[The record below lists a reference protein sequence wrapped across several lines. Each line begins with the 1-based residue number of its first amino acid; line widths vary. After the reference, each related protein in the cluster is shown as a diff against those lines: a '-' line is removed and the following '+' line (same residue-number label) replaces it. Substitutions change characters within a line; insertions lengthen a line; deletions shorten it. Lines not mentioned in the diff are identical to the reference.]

1 MVLPLDGV
9 RIIDFTQVQQGPTCT
24 MFLADFGADVIKVEP
39 LGTGEFYRHWH
50 GKVRGLGAPW
60 LSMNRNKKSIA
71 VNLKTPEG
79 QQVIHRLA
87 RVSDVVT
94 ENFRPGVM
102 DRLGIGYDALS
113 QINPR
118 IIFASSS
125 GFGQTGPYSAWKGQ
139 DLIGQALAGIPLKN
153 GFDDDPPIAASPP
166 FADFTAGNMLAQGV
180 LLALLAREKTGVGQ
194 RLETSLM
201 NGMLAADM
209 QSLTS
214 SFNSDQKESRGRR
227 RRKTDIWPYAFYQT
241 REGPMLL
248 ITNIFSTEPM
258 KKLCAA
264 LGVEDLSL
272 TYPTDEAQNEHGAE
286 IHAILD
292 PAFRTKS
299 TREWLEILARYE
311 LIASPVNNSAAMLE
325 DPQILHNRMV
335 MDVAHPF
342 GGEFRTVGFP
352 LKLYGT
358 PASVRYGPPRLAQ
371 HTRDVLRCAGYSDAE
386 VSELVERRVV
396 EQEAPEAALSSP
408 EA

>member
-1 MVLPLDGV
+1 MVLPLDGI

-24 MFLADFGADVIKVEP
+24 MFLADFGAEVIKIEP

-60 LSMNRNKKSIA
+60 LSMNRNKKSIG

-79 QQVIHRLA
+79 QQIIHRLA

-102 DRLGIGYDALS
+102 DRLGIGYEALR
-113 QINPR
+113 QLNPR

-125 GFGQTGPYSAWKGQ
+125 GFGQTGPYAKWKGQ

-153 GFDDDPPIAASPP
+153 GFDGDPPIAASPP
-166 FADFTAGNMLAQGV
+166 FADFTAGNMLAQGI

-214 SFNSDQKESRGRR
+214 SFNSDQKEPRGRR
-227 RRKTDIWPYAFYQT
+227 RRRTDIWPYAVYPT

-248 ITNIFSTEPM
+248 ITNIFSTDPM
-258 KKLCAA
+258 QKLCAA
-264 LGVEDLSL
+264 LGIDDLSPR
-272 TYPTDEAQNEHGAE
+272 YPTEDEQNEHGAE
-286 IHAILD
+286 IRAIVDAVFL
-292 PAFRTKS
+292 TKS
-299 TREWLEILARYE
+299 TKEWLEVLARYE
-311 LIASPVNNSAAMLE
+311 LIAAPLNSPSAMLE
-325 DPQILHNRMV
+325 DPQILHNEMV
-335 MDVAHPF
+335 MEVEHPF
-342 GGEFRTVGFP
+342 GGDFRTVGFP

-358 PASVRYGPPRLAQ
+358 PAEVRCGPPRLGQ
-371 HTRDVLRCAGYSDAE
+371 HTEEVLHLAGYSDAE
-386 VSELVERRVV
+386 VTDLIERKVV
-396 EQEAPEAALSSP
+396 ENEAPQSISSADEA
-408 EA
+408 